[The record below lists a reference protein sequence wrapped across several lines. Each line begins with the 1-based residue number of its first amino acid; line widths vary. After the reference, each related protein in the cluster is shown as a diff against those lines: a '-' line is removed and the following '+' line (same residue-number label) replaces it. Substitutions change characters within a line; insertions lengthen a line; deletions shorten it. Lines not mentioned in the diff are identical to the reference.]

1 MDWVHGTRGAAAA
14 ARASEARAEPVEGA
28 APGLAALLEGVSDDH
43 SHAVLDLGAAADP
56 NLRLYSRYA
65 RWVRFLDL
73 LGPGGWAGGGSA
85 AASPG
90 HIPPEVQHPYDL
102 VFAWDVL
109 DWLSGDQRRELVR
122 SLAEVSAPRARLHL
136 LTRVEDAVA
145 RPLRFTILDVN
156 RVRYEPSAGAALPR
170 SRLLPAEVARLL
182 EPFRVLHAFTLRS
195 GLREYVAVRQ
205 GS

>member
-1 MDWVHGTRGAAAA
+1 MDWGHGTRGATGA
-14 ARASEARAEPVEGA
+14 ARAGELRAEPVEGA
-28 APGLAALLEGVSDDH
+28 APGLAALLEGVSDDR
-43 SHAVLDLGAAADP
+43 SHAVLDLGAAADL
-56 NLRLYSRYA
+56 NLRMYSRYG

-90 HIPPEVQHPYDL
+90 HIPAETQRPYDL

-109 DWLSGDQRRELVR
+109 DWLSGEQRLELVR
-122 SLAEVSAPRARLHL
+122 GLSRVTDARARLHL
-136 LTRVEDAVA
+136 LTRVDDAVA
-145 RPLRFTILDVN
+145 RPLRFTILDAN
-156 RVRYEPSAGAALPR
+156 RIRYEPAAGAALPR

-205 GS
+205 GG